1 MSRPEKNIVQKNI
14 THKKYVSSYRAG
26 VAPAAAVSV
35 EAAGSPGH
43 AGSRRQRSTLPV
55 IEGHIIYS
63 DVATSPR
70 RAPDTLNDHLEI
82 TNCQYNVTSSAK
94 F

>member
-1 MSRPEKNIVQKNI
+1 MSQPEKNIVQKINI
-14 THKKYVSSYRAG
+14 HKIYVSSYRAG

-35 EAAGSPGH
+35 KAAGPPGH
-43 AGSRRQRSTLPV
+43 AGGGRQRSALSI

-63 DVATSPR
+63 DVATGPR

-82 TNCQYNVTSSAK
+82 TNCQYKCKILRV
-94 F
+94 